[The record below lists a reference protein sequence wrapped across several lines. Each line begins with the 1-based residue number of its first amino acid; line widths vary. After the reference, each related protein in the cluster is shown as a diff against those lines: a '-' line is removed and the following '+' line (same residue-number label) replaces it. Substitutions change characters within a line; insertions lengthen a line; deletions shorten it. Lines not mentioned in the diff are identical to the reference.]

1 MMYKP
6 SPLPPLAFRQKDDL
20 AFHRELQRAA
30 NGYLQKR
37 GEHRFADG
45 KAFLKSALLVI
56 ACFSTYFVMLSSQ
69 GSVAF
74 FIGYP
79 LFIFFALLLAI
90 NVVHDAS
97 HNAVFQRG
105 WANRWLNFW
114 VTIPLGLDPDCW

>member
-74 FIGYP
+74 LLVTHCLFSLPYYWRSMWCMMP
-79 LFIFFALLLAI
+79 LIMRYF
-90 NVVHDAS
+90 
-97 HNAVFQRG
+97 NADGRIDG
-105 WANRWLNFW
+105 
-114 VTIPLGLDPDCW
+114 